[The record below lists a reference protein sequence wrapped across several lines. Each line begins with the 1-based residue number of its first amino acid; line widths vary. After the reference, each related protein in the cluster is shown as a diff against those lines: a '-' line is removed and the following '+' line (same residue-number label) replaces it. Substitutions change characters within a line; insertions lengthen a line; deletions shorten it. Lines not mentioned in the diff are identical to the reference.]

1 MVSTQVRNRRNSR
14 RCSTSTSSK
23 TWSDLLDRRSSGHRS
38 GVLDTESGIVTELD
52 SASACVLAKGLVPAS
67 RLPFQLQNLTEV
79 HLDNLVTELLDHG
92 RRIDNVKRKGL
103 SPRTVNQVLMLV
115 GSLLAD
121 AVRQGPRAAVAR

>member
-1 MVSTQVRNRRNSR
+1 M
-14 RCSTSTSSK
+14 
-23 TWSDLLDRRSSGHRS
+23 
-38 GVLDTESGIVTELD
+38 
-52 SASACVLAKGLVPAS
+52 PAS

-103 SPRTVNQVLMLV
+103 SPRTVNQALMLG

>member
-23 TWSDLLDRRSSGHRS
+23 TWSDLLDRRSSGHDRA
-38 GVLDTESGIVTELD
+38 ESGIVTELD
-52 SASACVLAKGLVPAS
+52 CASAGVFAKGLVPAS